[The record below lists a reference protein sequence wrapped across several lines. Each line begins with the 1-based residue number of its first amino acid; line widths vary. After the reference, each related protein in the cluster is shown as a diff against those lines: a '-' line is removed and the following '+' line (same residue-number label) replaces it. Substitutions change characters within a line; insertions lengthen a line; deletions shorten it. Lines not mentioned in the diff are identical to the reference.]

1 MSDLASHQA
10 TTPKV
15 KPIVVIGFLGTQLDS
30 GQGAGRW
37 EKWRPSVALAMHEDM
52 LVERFELL
60 VDSLRWGN
68 LAAQIKA
75 DIATVSPSTQLTLH
89 DLALPDPWDFGDV
102 YARMHAFVRG
112 YAFEP
117 EKYDYLVHITTGS
130 HVAQICWFALTEAH
144 FVPGRLLQTSPAKRQ
159 KTGKPGSYS
168 IIDLDLSKY
177 DQIAQRFAKDAMETA
192 SQLKSGI
199 NTRSASFNKMI
210 EQIEKVAVRSKS
222 PILLVGPT
230 GAGKSMLAKNL
241 YAIKQKQ
248 HGLAGRFVEINCAT
262 LRGDTAGSALFG
274 HVRGAFT
281 GAAEPR
287 AGLLK
292 SADGGLLFLDEIGE
306 LGLDEQAMML
316 RAIEDKRFLPMGSD
330 KEVSSDFQLLA
341 GTNRDLIGAV
351 QEGRF
356 REDLFARLNLW
367 TYYLPGLKERAEDIE
382 PNLEFEL
389 ARFAASTGEQI
400 RFNAEAR
407 TRYLSFAQSSEAS
420 WPGNFRDLGASITR
434 LATLAHA
441 GRINVELVD
450 EEISRLRKLWGGRS
464 GASVNPQ
471 HVVQAN
477 KLIALGVELA
487 ALDRFDR
494 AQLLDVLDVCQASK
508 SLSDAGRTLFQA
520 SRAEKVQQNDA
531 DRLRKYLARFELRF
545 DQLKHPRTDL

>member
-1 MSDLASHQA
+1 MSDLAV
-10 TTPKV
+10 TTKA

-30 GQGAGRW
+30 GQGGGRW

-75 DIATVSPSTQLTLH
+75 DIGTVSPSTLLTLH

-144 FVPGRLLQTSPAKRQ
+144 FVPGRLLQTSPAQRQ

-177 DQIAQRFAKDAMETA
+177 DQIAQRFAKDAMETT

-306 LGLDEQAMML
+306 LGLDEQAMVL

-341 GTNRDLIGAV
+341 GTNRDLIQAV

-407 TRYLSFAQSSEAS
+407 IRYLAFAQSSEAS

-450 EEISRLRKLWGGRS
+450 EEIARLRKLWGGRS
-464 GASVNPQ
+464 GTSVNSH
-471 HVVQAN
+471 HVAQAN
-477 KLIALGVELA
+477 KLLALGVELA

-508 SLSDAGRTLFQA
+508 TLSDAGRTLFQA

-545 DQLKHPRTDL
+545 DQIKH